1 MEDLMNKKK
10 RLAIIKE
17 IEKKLAKLKELCVD
31 DADEAATYA
40 RINTLLDKAEC
51 KIKNKVR
58 WCNVYYINE
67 GMAKDLLF
75 EGDEMSCRSYTRHHI
90 KKCPDLNDKLII
102 IPSW

>member
-1 MEDLMNKKK
+1 MEDVMNKKK

-17 IEKKLAKLKELCVD
+17 MKKKLVELHTLCVD
-31 DADEAATYA
+31 DADEAVIYVRIYA
-40 RINTLLDKAEC
+40 LLEDAEC
-51 KIKNKVR
+51 KVKNKAR

-75 EGDEMSCRSYTRHHI
+75 EGDEMECRNYTRRHI
-90 KKCPDLNDKLII
+90 KKCPELNDKLII